1 MHFIE
6 STFQE
11 QWVADT
17 LLNGAPKNVQWSIR
31 PTPGRTPT
39 LTATCT
45 NQISRTES
53 QELHIQPSPTGA
65 LGYHLDILQTL
76 INSNPEDTKDS
87 SWVPSARSTTHSGA
101 QTLLRATNP
110 PTHTVALRI
119 WNQEP
124 TGISTGVLRPFT
136 SWVLTTQATHAKILP
151 SPPGTL
157 PTVTLTSSQR
167 RYCERPLPVGIP
179 HRQGRRHPPTEIE
192 HPRKYRAGLQH
203 SHIHVHPRQEKH
215 QIRGIHRPRRKPVI
229 LMVLPGIFTR

>member
-1 MHFIE
+1 MYFPE

-110 PTHTVALRI
+110 PTYTVALRI

-124 TGISTGVLRPFT
+124 TGISAGALRPFT

-157 PTVTLTSSQR
+157 PTATLTSSQTGDIVNSPYQWLSHTAKVDDTLQPKLNTLESVKLEYTTATYMYTPDR
-167 RYCERPLPVGIP
+167 KNIKYVEYIVPVDN
-179 HRQGRRHPPTEIE
+179 
-192 HPRKYRAGLQH
+192 L
-203 SHIHVHPRQEKH
+203 
-215 QIRGIHRPRRKPVI
+215 
-229 LMVLPGIFTR
+229 

>member
-1 MHFIE
+1 MHFTE

-11 QWVADT
+11 QWVTDT
-17 LLNGAPKNVQWSIR
+17 LLNGAPKNVRWSIR

-45 NQISRTES
+45 NQVGRAES

-110 PTHTVALRI
+110 PTYTVALRI

-124 TGISTGVLRPFT
+124 TGISAGTLRPFT

-151 SPPGTL
+151 TPPGTL
-157 PTVTLTSSQR
+157 PTATLTSSQTGDIVNSPYQWLSHTAKVDDTLQPKLNTLESVKLEYATATYVYTPDR
-167 RYCERPLPVGIP
+167 KNIKYVDYIVPVDN
-179 HRQGRRHPPTEIE
+179 
-192 HPRKYRAGLQH
+192 L
-203 SHIHVHPRQEKH
+203 
-215 QIRGIHRPRRKPVI
+215 
-229 LMVLPGIFTR
+229 

>member
-11 QWVADT
+11 QWVTDT

-45 NQISRTES
+45 NQVGRAES

-110 PTHTVALRI
+110 PTYTVALRI

-124 TGISTGVLRPFT
+124 TGISTGTLRPFT

-151 SPPGTL
+151 TPPGTL
-157 PTVTLTSSQR
+157 PTATLTSSQTGDIVNSPYQWLSHTAKVDDTLQPKLNTLESVKLEYATATYVYTPDR
-167 RYCERPLPVGIP
+167 KNIKYVDYIIPVDN
-179 HRQGRRHPPTEIE
+179 
-192 HPRKYRAGLQH
+192 L
-203 SHIHVHPRQEKH
+203 
-215 QIRGIHRPRRKPVI
+215 
-229 LMVLPGIFTR
+229 

>member
-1 MHFIE
+1 MYFPE

-17 LLNGAPKNVQWSIR
+17 LLNGAPQNVQWSIR

-45 NQISRTES
+45 NQVDRAES

-110 PTHTVALRI
+110 PTYTVALRI

-157 PTVTLTSSQR
+157 PTATLTSSQTGDIVNSPYQWLSHTAKVDDTLQPKLNTLESVKLEYTTATYMYTPDR
-167 RYCERPLPVGIP
+167 KNIKYVEYIVPVDN
-179 HRQGRRHPPTEIE
+179 
-192 HPRKYRAGLQH
+192 L
-203 SHIHVHPRQEKH
+203 
-215 QIRGIHRPRRKPVI
+215 
-229 LMVLPGIFTR
+229 

>member
-1 MHFIE
+1 MHFTE

-11 QWVADT
+11 QWVTDT
-17 LLNGAPKNVQWSIR
+17 LLNGTPKNVQWSIR

-45 NQISRTES
+45 NQVGRAES

-110 PTHTVALRI
+110 PTYTVALRI

-124 TGISTGVLRPFT
+124 TGISTGTLRPFT
-136 SWVLTTQATHAKILP
+136 SWVLTTQATHAKIP
-151 SPPGTL
+151 PTPPGTL
-157 PTVTLTSSQR
+157 PTATLTSSQTGDIVNSPYQWLSHTAKVDDTLQPKLNTLESVKLEYATATYVYTPDR
-167 RYCERPLPVGIP
+167 KNIKYVEYIIPVDN
-179 HRQGRRHPPTEIE
+179 
-192 HPRKYRAGLQH
+192 L
-203 SHIHVHPRQEKH
+203 
-215 QIRGIHRPRRKPVI
+215 
-229 LMVLPGIFTR
+229 

>member
-11 QWVADT
+11 QWVTDT

-45 NQISRTES
+45 NQVGRAES

-110 PTHTVALRI
+110 PTYTVALRI

-124 TGISTGVLRPFT
+124 TGISTGTLRPFT
-136 SWVLTTQATHAKILP
+136 SWVLTIQATHAKILP
-151 SPPGTL
+151 TPPGTL
-157 PTVTLTSSQR
+157 PTATLTSSQTGDIVNSPYQWLSHTAKVDDTLQPKLNTLESVKLEYATATYVYTPDR
-167 RYCERPLPVGIP
+167 KNIKYVDYIIPVDN
-179 HRQGRRHPPTEIE
+179 
-192 HPRKYRAGLQH
+192 L
-203 SHIHVHPRQEKH
+203 
-215 QIRGIHRPRRKPVI
+215 
-229 LMVLPGIFTR
+229 

>member
-1 MHFIE
+1 MYFPE

-110 PTHTVALRI
+110 PTYTVALRI

-124 TGISTGVLRPFT
+124 TGISTGALRPFT

-157 PTVTLTSSQR
+157 PTATLTSSQTGDIVNSPYQWLSHTAKVDDTLQPKLNTLESAKLDYTTATYMYTPDR
-167 RYCERPLPVGIP
+167 KNIKYVEYIVPVGN
-179 HRQGRRHPPTEIE
+179 
-192 HPRKYRAGLQH
+192 
-203 SHIHVHPRQEKH
+203 
-215 QIRGIHRPRRKPVI
+215 
-229 LMVLPGIFTR
+229 M

>member
-1 MHFIE
+1 LHFIE

-110 PTHTVALRI
+110 PTYTVALRI

-124 TGISTGVLRPFT
+124 TGISTGALRPFT

-157 PTVTLTSSQR
+157 PTATLTSSQTGDIVNSPYQWLSHTAKVDDTLQPKLNTLESVKLEYATATYVYTPDR
-167 RYCERPLPVGIP
+167 KNIKYVEYIVPVDN
-179 HRQGRRHPPTEIE
+179 
-192 HPRKYRAGLQH
+192 L
-203 SHIHVHPRQEKH
+203 
-215 QIRGIHRPRRKPVI
+215 
-229 LMVLPGIFTR
+229 

>member
-1 MHFIE
+1 MYFPE

-17 LLNGAPKNVQWSIR
+17 LLNGAPQNVQWSIR

-45 NQISRTES
+45 NQVGRAES

-110 PTHTVALRI
+110 PTYTVALRI

-124 TGISTGVLRPFT
+124 TGISTGTLRPFT

-151 SPPGTL
+151 TPPGTL
-157 PTVTLTSSQR
+157 PTATLTSSQTGDIVNSPYQWLSHTAKVDDTLQPKLNTLESVKLEYATATYVYTPDR
-167 RYCERPLPVGIP
+167 KNIKYVDYIVPVDN
-179 HRQGRRHPPTEIE
+179 
-192 HPRKYRAGLQH
+192 L
-203 SHIHVHPRQEKH
+203 
-215 QIRGIHRPRRKPVI
+215 
-229 LMVLPGIFTR
+229 

>member
-1 MHFIE
+1 MHFTE

-11 QWVADT
+11 QWVTDT
-17 LLNGAPKNVQWSIR
+17 LLNGTPKNVQWSIR

-53 QELHIQPSPTGA
+53 QELHIKPSPTGA

-110 PTHTVALRI
+110 PTYTVALRI

-124 TGISTGVLRPFT
+124 TGISTGTLRPFT

-151 SPPGTL
+151 TPPGTL
-157 PTVTLTSSQR
+157 PTATLTSSQTGDIVNSPYQWLSHTAKVDDTLQPKLNTLESVKLEYATATYVYTPDR
-167 RYCERPLPVGIP
+167 KNIKYVDYIIPVDN
-179 HRQGRRHPPTEIE
+179 
-192 HPRKYRAGLQH
+192 L
-203 SHIHVHPRQEKH
+203 
-215 QIRGIHRPRRKPVI
+215 
-229 LMVLPGIFTR
+229 

>member
-1 MHFIE
+1 MHFTE

-11 QWVADT
+11 QWVTDT

-45 NQISRTES
+45 NQVGRAES

-110 PTHTVALRI
+110 PTYTVALRI

-124 TGISTGVLRPFT
+124 TGISTGTLRPFT

-151 SPPGTL
+151 TPPGTL
-157 PTVTLTSSQR
+157 PTATLTSSQTGDIVNSPYQWLSHTAKVDDTLQPKLNTLESVKLEYATATYVYTPDR
-167 RYCERPLPVGIP
+167 KNIKYVDYIIPVDN
-179 HRQGRRHPPTEIE
+179 
-192 HPRKYRAGLQH
+192 L
-203 SHIHVHPRQEKH
+203 
-215 QIRGIHRPRRKPVI
+215 
-229 LMVLPGIFTR
+229 

>member
-11 QWVADT
+11 QWVTDT

-45 NQISRTES
+45 NQVGRAES

-110 PTHTVALRI
+110 PTYTVALRI

-157 PTVTLTSSQR
+157 PTATLTSSQTGDIVNSPYQWLSHTAKVDDTLQPKLNTLESVKLEYATATYVYTPDR
-167 RYCERPLPVGIP
+167 KNIKYVEYIIPVDN
-179 HRQGRRHPPTEIE
+179 
-192 HPRKYRAGLQH
+192 L
-203 SHIHVHPRQEKH
+203 
-215 QIRGIHRPRRKPVI
+215 
-229 LMVLPGIFTR
+229 

>member
-1 MHFIE
+1 MYFPE

-11 QWVADT
+11 QWVTDT

-45 NQISRTES
+45 NQVGRAES

-110 PTHTVALRI
+110 PTYTVALRI

-124 TGISTGVLRPFT
+124 TGISTGTLRPFT

-151 SPPGTL
+151 TPPGTL
-157 PTVTLTSSQR
+157 PTATLTSSQTGDIVNSPYQWLSHTAKVDDTLQPKLNTLESVKLEYATATYVYTPDR
-167 RYCERPLPVGIP
+167 KNIKYVDYIVPVDN
-179 HRQGRRHPPTEIE
+179 
-192 HPRKYRAGLQH
+192 L
-203 SHIHVHPRQEKH
+203 
-215 QIRGIHRPRRKPVI
+215 
-229 LMVLPGIFTR
+229 

>member
-1 MHFIE
+1 MHFTE

-110 PTHTVALRI
+110 PTYTVALRI

-124 TGISTGVLRPFT
+124 TGISTGALRPFT

-157 PTVTLTSSQR
+157 PTATLTSSQTGDIVNSPYQWLSHTAKVDDTLQPKLNTLESVKLEYTTATYMYTPDR
-167 RYCERPLPVGIP
+167 KNIKYVEYIVPVDN
-179 HRQGRRHPPTEIE
+179 
-192 HPRKYRAGLQH
+192 L
-203 SHIHVHPRQEKH
+203 
-215 QIRGIHRPRRKPVI
+215 
-229 LMVLPGIFTR
+229 

>member
-1 MHFIE
+1 MHFTE

-17 LLNGAPKNVQWSIR
+17 LLNGAPKNVRWSIR

-110 PTHTVALRI
+110 PTYTVALRI

-124 TGISTGVLRPFT
+124 TGISTGALRPFT

-157 PTVTLTSSQR
+157 PTATLTSSQTGDIVNSPYQWLSHTAKVDDTLQPKLNTLESVKLEYATATYVYTPDR
-167 RYCERPLPVGIP
+167 KNIKYVEYIVPVDN
-179 HRQGRRHPPTEIE
+179 
-192 HPRKYRAGLQH
+192 L
-203 SHIHVHPRQEKH
+203 
-215 QIRGIHRPRRKPVI
+215 
-229 LMVLPGIFTR
+229 

>member
-1 MHFIE
+1 MHFTE

-45 NQISRTES
+45 NQIGRAES

-110 PTHTVALRI
+110 PTYTVALRI

-124 TGISTGVLRPFT
+124 TGISTGTLRPFT

-151 SPPGTL
+151 TPPGTL
-157 PTVTLTSSQR
+157 PTATLTSGQTGDIVNSPYQWLSHTAKVDDTLQPKLNTLESVKLNYATATYVYTPDR
-167 RYCERPLPVGIP
+167 KNIKYVDYIVPVDN
-179 HRQGRRHPPTEIE
+179 
-192 HPRKYRAGLQH
+192 L
-203 SHIHVHPRQEKH
+203 
-215 QIRGIHRPRRKPVI
+215 
-229 LMVLPGIFTR
+229 

>member
-1 MHFIE
+1 MHFTE

-11 QWVADT
+11 QWVTDT

-45 NQISRTES
+45 NQVGRAES

-110 PTHTVALRI
+110 PTYTVALRI

-124 TGISTGVLRPFT
+124 TGISTGTLRPFT

-151 SPPGTL
+151 TPPGTL
-157 PTVTLTSSQR
+157 PTATLTSSQTGDIVNSPYQWLSHTAKVDDTLQPKLNTLESVKLEYATATYMYTPDR
-167 RYCERPLPVGIP
+167 KNIKYVEYIIPVDN
-179 HRQGRRHPPTEIE
+179 
-192 HPRKYRAGLQH
+192 L
-203 SHIHVHPRQEKH
+203 
-215 QIRGIHRPRRKPVI
+215 
-229 LMVLPGIFTR
+229 

>member
-1 MHFIE
+1 MHFTE

-11 QWVADT
+11 QWVTDT
-17 LLNGAPKNVQWSIR
+17 LLNGTPKNVQWSIR

-45 NQISRTES
+45 NQVGRAES

-110 PTHTVALRI
+110 PTYTVALRI

-124 TGISTGVLRPFT
+124 TGISTGTLRPFT

-151 SPPGTL
+151 TPPGTL
-157 PTVTLTSSQR
+157 PTATLTSSQTGDIVNSPYQWLSHTAKVDDTLQPKLNTLESVELNYATATYVYTPDR
-167 RYCERPLPVGIP
+167 KNIKYVDYIIPVDN
-179 HRQGRRHPPTEIE
+179 
-192 HPRKYRAGLQH
+192 L
-203 SHIHVHPRQEKH
+203 
-215 QIRGIHRPRRKPVI
+215 
-229 LMVLPGIFTR
+229 

>member
-110 PTHTVALRI
+110 PTYTVALRI

-124 TGISTGVLRPFT
+124 TGISTGALRPFT

-157 PTVTLTSSQR
+157 PTATLTSSQTGDIVNSPYQWLSHTAKVDDTLQPKLNTLESVKLEYTTATYMYTPDR
-167 RYCERPLPVGIP
+167 KNIKYVEYIVPVDN
-179 HRQGRRHPPTEIE
+179 
-192 HPRKYRAGLQH
+192 L
-203 SHIHVHPRQEKH
+203 
-215 QIRGIHRPRRKPVI
+215 
-229 LMVLPGIFTR
+229 

>member
-1 MHFIE
+1 MHFTE

-11 QWVADT
+11 QWVTDT
-17 LLNGAPKNVQWSIR
+17 LLNGAPKNVRWSIR

-76 INSNPEDTKDS
+76 INSNPEDSKDS

-110 PTHTVALRI
+110 PTYTVALRI

-124 TGISTGVLRPFT
+124 TGISTGTLRPFT

-151 SPPGTL
+151 TPPGTL
-157 PTVTLTSSQR
+157 PTATLTSSQTGDIVNSPYQWLSHTAKVDDTLQPKLNTLESVKLEYATATYVYTPDR
-167 RYCERPLPVGIP
+167 KNIKYVEYIVPVDN
-179 HRQGRRHPPTEIE
+179 
-192 HPRKYRAGLQH
+192 L
-203 SHIHVHPRQEKH
+203 
-215 QIRGIHRPRRKPVI
+215 
-229 LMVLPGIFTR
+229 

>member
-1 MHFIE
+1 MHFTE

-11 QWVADT
+11 QWVTDT

-45 NQISRTES
+45 NQISRAES

-110 PTHTVALRI
+110 PTYTVALRI

-124 TGISTGVLRPFT
+124 TGISTGTLRPFT

-157 PTVTLTSSQR
+157 IVNSPYQWLSHTAKVDDTLQPKLNTLESVELNYATATYMYTPDR
-167 RYCERPLPVGIP
+167 KNIKYVDYIIPVDN
-179 HRQGRRHPPTEIE
+179 
-192 HPRKYRAGLQH
+192 L
-203 SHIHVHPRQEKH
+203 
-215 QIRGIHRPRRKPVI
+215 
-229 LMVLPGIFTR
+229 

>member
-17 LLNGAPKNVQWSIR
+17 LLNGAPKNVRWSIR
-31 PTPGRTPT
+31 PTPGRAPT

-45 NQISRTES
+45 NQVGRAES

-110 PTHTVALRI
+110 PTYTVALRI

-124 TGISTGVLRPFT
+124 TGISTGTLRPFT

-151 SPPGTL
+151 TPPGTL
-157 PTVTLTSSQR
+157 PTATLTSSQTGDIVNSPYQWLSHTAKVDDTLQPKLNTLESVELNYATATYVYTPDR
-167 RYCERPLPVGIP
+167 KNIKYVDYIIPVDN
-179 HRQGRRHPPTEIE
+179 
-192 HPRKYRAGLQH
+192 L
-203 SHIHVHPRQEKH
+203 
-215 QIRGIHRPRRKPVI
+215 
-229 LMVLPGIFTR
+229 

>member
-1 MHFIE
+1 MHFTE

-45 NQISRTES
+45 NQVGRTES

-87 SWVPSARSTTHSGA
+87 SWVPSARSTTHSGT

-110 PTHTVALRI
+110 PTYTVTLRI

-124 TGISTGVLRPFT
+124 TGISTGTLRPFT

-151 SPPGTL
+151 TPPGTL
-157 PTVTLTSSQR
+157 PTATLTSSQTGDIVNSPYQWLSHTAKVDDTLQPKLNTLESVKLEYATATYAYTPDR
-167 RYCERPLPVGIP
+167 KNIKYVEYIVPVDN
-179 HRQGRRHPPTEIE
+179 
-192 HPRKYRAGLQH
+192 L
-203 SHIHVHPRQEKH
+203 
-215 QIRGIHRPRRKPVI
+215 
-229 LMVLPGIFTR
+229 

>member
-45 NQISRTES
+45 NQVGRAES

-65 LGYHLDILQTL
+65 LGYHLDILRTL

-110 PTHTVALRI
+110 PTYTVALRI

-124 TGISTGVLRPFT
+124 TGISTGTLRPFT

-151 SPPGTL
+151 TPPGTL
-157 PTVTLTSSQR
+157 PTATLTSSQTGDIVNSPYQWLSHTAKVDDTLQPKLNTLESVELNYATATYVYTPDR
-167 RYCERPLPVGIP
+167 KNIKYVDYIIPVDN
-179 HRQGRRHPPTEIE
+179 
-192 HPRKYRAGLQH
+192 L
-203 SHIHVHPRQEKH
+203 
-215 QIRGIHRPRRKPVI
+215 
-229 LMVLPGIFTR
+229 

>member
-1 MHFIE
+1 MYFPE

-17 LLNGAPKNVQWSIR
+17 LLNGAPQNVQWSIR

-45 NQISRTES
+45 NQVGRAES

-110 PTHTVALRI
+110 PTYTVALRI

-157 PTVTLTSSQR
+157 PTATLTSSQTGDIVNSPYQWLSHTAKVDDTLQPKLNTLESVKLEYATATYVYTPDR
-167 RYCERPLPVGIP
+167 KNIKYVDYIVPVDN
-179 HRQGRRHPPTEIE
+179 
-192 HPRKYRAGLQH
+192 L
-203 SHIHVHPRQEKH
+203 
-215 QIRGIHRPRRKPVI
+215 
-229 LMVLPGIFTR
+229 

>member
-110 PTHTVALRI
+110 PTYTVALRI

-124 TGISTGVLRPFT
+124 TGISTGTLRPFT

-151 SPPGTL
+151 TPPGTL
-157 PTVTLTSSQR
+157 PTATLTSSQTGDIVNSPYQWLSHTAKVDDTLQPKLNTLESVELNYATATYVYTPDR
-167 RYCERPLPVGIP
+167 KNIKYVEYIVPVGN
-179 HRQGRRHPPTEIE
+179 
-192 HPRKYRAGLQH
+192 L
-203 SHIHVHPRQEKH
+203 
-215 QIRGIHRPRRKPVI
+215 
-229 LMVLPGIFTR
+229 

>member
-1 MHFIE
+1 MYFPE

-11 QWVADT
+11 RWVADT

-45 NQISRTES
+45 NQVGRAES

-110 PTHTVALRI
+110 PTYTVALRI

-124 TGISTGVLRPFT
+124 TGISTGALRPFT

-151 SPPGTL
+151 TPPGTL
-157 PTVTLTSSQR
+157 PTATLTSSQTGNIVNSPYQWLSHTAKVDDTLQPKLNTLESVKLEYATATYVYTPDR
-167 RYCERPLPVGIP
+167 KNIKYVEYIVPVDN
-179 HRQGRRHPPTEIE
+179 
-192 HPRKYRAGLQH
+192 L
-203 SHIHVHPRQEKH
+203 
-215 QIRGIHRPRRKPVI
+215 
-229 LMVLPGIFTR
+229 

>member
-11 QWVADT
+11 QWVTDT

-45 NQISRTES
+45 NQVGRAES

-110 PTHTVALRI
+110 PTYTVALRI

-124 TGISTGVLRPFT
+124 TGISTGALRPFT
-136 SWVLTTQATHAKILP
+136 SWVLTTQATHAKIP
-151 SPPGTL
+151 PTHPGTL
-157 PTVTLTSSQR
+157 PTATLTSSQTGDIVNSPYQWLSHTAKVDDTLQPKLNTLESVKLEYATATYVYTPDR
-167 RYCERPLPVGIP
+167 KNIKYVDYIIPVDN
-179 HRQGRRHPPTEIE
+179 
-192 HPRKYRAGLQH
+192 L
-203 SHIHVHPRQEKH
+203 
-215 QIRGIHRPRRKPVI
+215 
-229 LMVLPGIFTR
+229 

>member
-1 MHFIE
+1 MHFTE

-11 QWVADT
+11 QWVTDT
-17 LLNGAPKNVQWSIR
+17 LLNGAPKNVRWSIR

-45 NQISRTES
+45 NQVGRAES

-110 PTHTVALRI
+110 PTYTVALRI

-124 TGISTGVLRPFT
+124 TGISTGTLRPFT

-151 SPPGTL
+151 TPPGTL
-157 PTVTLTSSQR
+157 PTATLTSSQTGDIVNSPYQWLSHTAKVDDTLQPKLNTLESVKLEYATATYVYTPDR
-167 RYCERPLPVGIP
+167 KNIKYVDYIIPVDN
-179 HRQGRRHPPTEIE
+179 
-192 HPRKYRAGLQH
+192 L
-203 SHIHVHPRQEKH
+203 
-215 QIRGIHRPRRKPVI
+215 
-229 LMVLPGIFTR
+229 

>member
-11 QWVADT
+11 QWVTDT

-45 NQISRTES
+45 NQVGRAES
-53 QELHIQPSPTGA
+53 QELHIHPSPTGA

-110 PTHTVALRI
+110 PTYTVALRI

-124 TGISTGVLRPFT
+124 TGISTGTLRPFT

-151 SPPGTL
+151 TPPGTL
-157 PTVTLTSSQR
+157 PTATLTSSQTGDIVNSPYQWLSHTAKVDDTLQPKLNTLESVELNYATATYVYTPDR
-167 RYCERPLPVGIP
+167 KNIKYVEYIVPVDN
-179 HRQGRRHPPTEIE
+179 
-192 HPRKYRAGLQH
+192 L
-203 SHIHVHPRQEKH
+203 
-215 QIRGIHRPRRKPVI
+215 
-229 LMVLPGIFTR
+229 

>member
-1 MHFIE
+1 MHFTE

-11 QWVADT
+11 QWVTDT
-17 LLNGAPKNVQWSIR
+17 LLNGTPKNVQWSIR

-45 NQISRTES
+45 NQVGRAES

-110 PTHTVALRI
+110 PTYTVALRI

-124 TGISTGVLRPFT
+124 TGISTGALRPFT

-151 SPPGTL
+151 TPPGTL
-157 PTVTLTSSQR
+157 PTATLTSSQTGDIVNSPYQWLSHTAKVDDTLQPKLNTLESVELNYATATYVYTPDR
-167 RYCERPLPVGIP
+167 KNIKYVDYIIPVDN
-179 HRQGRRHPPTEIE
+179 
-192 HPRKYRAGLQH
+192 L
-203 SHIHVHPRQEKH
+203 
-215 QIRGIHRPRRKPVI
+215 
-229 LMVLPGIFTR
+229 

>member
-1 MHFIE
+1 MYFPE

-17 LLNGAPKNVQWSIR
+17 LLNGAPQNVQWSIR

-45 NQISRTES
+45 NQVGRAES

-110 PTHTVALRI
+110 PTYTVALRI

-124 TGISTGVLRPFT
+124 TGISTGTLRPFT

-151 SPPGTL
+151 TPPGTL
-157 PTVTLTSSQR
+157 PTATLTSSQTGDIVNSPYQWLSHTAKVDDTLQPKLNTLESVELNYATATYVYTPDR
-167 RYCERPLPVGIP
+167 KNIKYVEYIVPVGN
-179 HRQGRRHPPTEIE
+179 
-192 HPRKYRAGLQH
+192 L
-203 SHIHVHPRQEKH
+203 
-215 QIRGIHRPRRKPVI
+215 
-229 LMVLPGIFTR
+229 

>member
-1 MHFIE
+1 MHFTE

-17 LLNGAPKNVQWSIR
+17 LLNGTPKNVQWSIR

-45 NQISRTES
+45 NQVGRAES

-110 PTHTVALRI
+110 PTYTVALRI

-124 TGISTGVLRPFT
+124 TGISTGALRPFT
-136 SWVLTTQATHAKILP
+136 SWVLTTQATHAKIP
-151 SPPGTL
+151 PTPPGTL
-157 PTVTLTSSQR
+157 PTATLTSSQTGDIVNSPYQWLSHTAKVDDTLQPKLNTLESVKLEYATATYVYTPDR
-167 RYCERPLPVGIP
+167 KNIKYVDYIIPVDN
-179 HRQGRRHPPTEIE
+179 
-192 HPRKYRAGLQH
+192 L
-203 SHIHVHPRQEKH
+203 
-215 QIRGIHRPRRKPVI
+215 
-229 LMVLPGIFTR
+229 

>member
-1 MHFIE
+1 MYFPE

-110 PTHTVALRI
+110 PTYTVALRI

-124 TGISTGVLRPFT
+124 TGISTGALRPFT

-157 PTVTLTSSQR
+157 PTATLTSSQTGDIVNSPYQWLSHTAKVDDTLQSKLNTLESVKLEYTTATYMYTPDR
-167 RYCERPLPVGIP
+167 KNIKYVEYIVPVDN
-179 HRQGRRHPPTEIE
+179 
-192 HPRKYRAGLQH
+192 L
-203 SHIHVHPRQEKH
+203 
-215 QIRGIHRPRRKPVI
+215 
-229 LMVLPGIFTR
+229 

>member
-1 MHFIE
+1 MHFTE

-11 QWVADT
+11 QWVTDT
-17 LLNGAPKNVQWSIR
+17 LLNGTPKNVQWSIR

-45 NQISRTES
+45 NQVGRAES

-110 PTHTVALRI
+110 PTYTVALRI

-124 TGISTGVLRPFT
+124 TGISTGALRPFT
-136 SWVLTTQATHAKILP
+136 SWVLTTQATHAKIP
-151 SPPGTL
+151 PTPPGTL
-157 PTVTLTSSQR
+157 PTATLTSSQTGDIVNSPYQWLSHTAKVDDTLQPKLNTLESIELDYNTATYTYTLDR
-167 RYCERPLPVGIP
+167 KNIKYVEYIVPVGN
-179 HRQGRRHPPTEIE
+179 
-192 HPRKYRAGLQH
+192 L
-203 SHIHVHPRQEKH
+203 
-215 QIRGIHRPRRKPVI
+215 
-229 LMVLPGIFTR
+229 

>member
-1 MHFIE
+1 MHFTE

-11 QWVADT
+11 QWVTDT

-110 PTHTVALRI
+110 PTYTVALRI

-124 TGISTGVLRPFT
+124 TGISTGALRPFT

-157 PTVTLTSSQR
+157 PTATLTSSQTGDIVNSPYQWLSHTAKVDDTLQPKLNTLESVKLEYTTATYMYTPDR
-167 RYCERPLPVGIP
+167 KNIKYVEYIVPVDN
-179 HRQGRRHPPTEIE
+179 
-192 HPRKYRAGLQH
+192 L
-203 SHIHVHPRQEKH
+203 
-215 QIRGIHRPRRKPVI
+215 
-229 LMVLPGIFTR
+229 